1 MKLVAILFGL
11 FVLCHSSH
19 IHLDQSTISHITVE
33 EEVDVVEKFVINH
46 LAPIYKHIKA
56 SHHLNMT
63 IKAVL
68 GFILVSVC
76 IRVCLNIIN
85 GKDQDKDLIREIRDL
100 KKQFNALKEE
110 KTASKDSSIEE
121 IKNELKSITKTLADN
136 ENLLKE
142 KSKLDD
148 SALDFQNEV
157 LDSHK
162 AIWTELRVLKRLVSH
177 KRPAGVKIPPKEKPV
192 DYCQSADLE
201 GAQPE
206 SEPKT
211 SLTACV
217 VGERKKSSTLAPAQ
231 PKSLFAKSR
240 KVSHEPESA
249 QVCSAETKMEP
260 DSGRQDQDESPSAPE
275 AQTPMTKLI
284 REATNTLSASIFD
297 ESPLKG
303 DTSLTLKPLSKRL
316 TIMSSKK
323 IVANSPRPLVPQSV
337 FN

>member
-11 FVLCHSSH
+11 FILAHSSNV
-19 IHLDQSTISHITVE
+19 HLDQSTISHITVE
-33 EEVDVVEKFVINH
+33 EETDVVEKFVINH

-63 IKAVL
+63 IKAIL

-76 IRVCLNIIN
+76 IRICLNIIN

-136 ENLLKE
+136 ESLLKE

-177 KRPAGVKIPPKEKPV
+177 KRPVGVKIPPKEKPV

-201 GAQPE
+201 DAQPQ
-206 SEPKT
+206 SKIP
-211 SLTACV
+211 LTACV
-217 VGERKKSSTLAPAQ
+217 VGERKKSSTLAPSQ

-260 DSGRQDQDESPSAPE
+260 DSGRQGESESPSAPE

-284 REATNTLSASIFD
+284 NQANNTLSASIFD
-297 ESPLKG
+297 DSPLKG
-303 DTSLTLKPLSKRL
+303 DVSLTLKPLSKRL